1 MATPDFLSSGL
12 DTWVQL
18 LASSP
23 SMAESTSGPM
33 VAKLLEFNFH
43 SIVDRLINPATVP
56 PKSFLGHRG
65 LFAGLPLP
73 VSFL

>member
-12 DTWVQL
+12 DTWLQP
-18 LASSP
+18 LASS
-23 SMAESTSGPM
+23 SMAASTSGPM

-56 PKSFLGHRG
+56 PKFFLGGRG
-65 LFAGLPLP
+65 LLAGLPLP